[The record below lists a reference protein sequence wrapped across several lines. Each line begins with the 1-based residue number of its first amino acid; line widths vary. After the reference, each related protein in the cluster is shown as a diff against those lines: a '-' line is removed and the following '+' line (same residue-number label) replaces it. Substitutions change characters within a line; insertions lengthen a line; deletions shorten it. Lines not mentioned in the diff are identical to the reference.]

1 MFDLR
6 NKKNRE
12 KNHMDSEPASRIEQ
26 LQETIDRQNKELY
39 HLRYLSEKSDM
50 LIQQEEYLDNLIE
63 TYERLCNGVRE
74 SKKKYDELNKELI
87 TTMRQ
92 YRHDMKK
99 FVG

>member
-1 MFDLR
+1 
-6 NKKNRE
+6 
-12 KNHMDSEPASRIEQ
+12 MDSEPASRIEQ
-26 LQETIDRQNKELY
+26 LQETIDRQNKELA

>member
-26 LQETIDRQNKELY
+26 LQETIDRQNKELA